1 LFYRSFQSYY
11 IPYFQIRIKF
21 KCLLE
26 NIRGVKGEK
35 MKFSFIN
42 PGPNPELPIEDTKKM
57 ISAAPPLGMLYIATI
72 LRNEGIEVSMIDEAA
87 QGFSMKGTVDWV
99 KKEDPD
105 ILGFST
111 CSSSGRKAAMTA
123 EAVKKENPNV
133 IIVFGNIYATF
144 NAERALKKYPFV
156 DVIVRAE
163 GEYTSLELVKC
174 LEKKRNLKEVLGITF
189 RKKNRII
196 ATPDR
201 PLIKD
206 IDGIP
211 FPDRGLLDAEYH
223 NTTAGVSVAPKKFS
237 SFVSSR
243 GCVFRCRF
251 CGCRRLARNL
261 WRSRSVENILEELH
275 LLASEGYKQLMFV
288 DDNFTLNPKRV
299 IELCQRMKKEKVDIE
314 WISEGR
320 VDRCPYEMIRE
331 MVKANCRM
339 IYFGIESANQKVLD
353 YYDKQTTP
361 EQAKIAVKNA
371 RKAGVDVIVGSF
383 IVGAPNETRQEIE
396 NTLKFAEEL
405 KLDIPQFNILAA
417 FPGTDIWDELRMKS
431 FLNEDQY
438 WETGVLVPE
447 VSPETVPCEEIE
459 RMIHENYRHFLLR
472 PSYVL
477 TQGLRMLKSSYRF
490 NLLINNLKRIDTISD
505 SLRYIT

>member
-1 LFYRSFQSYY
+1 MS
-11 IPYFQIRIKF
+11 
-21 KCLLE
+21 LE
-26 NIRGVKGEK
+26 NIRDVKGEK

-57 ISAAPPLGMLYIATI
+57 VGAAPPLGMLYIATI
-72 LRNEGIEVSMIDEAA
+72 LKNEGIEVSMIDEAA
-87 QGFSMKGTVDWV
+87 QGFSMRGTVDWV
-99 KKEDPD
+99 KKENPD

-111 CSSSGRKAAMTA
+111 CSSSGRKAAMIA
-123 EAVKKENPNV
+123 EKVKKENPNIV
-133 IIVFGNIYATF
+133 IVFGNIYATF
-144 NAERALKKYPFV
+144 NAERVLKKYPFV

-163 GEYTSLELVKC
+163 GEHTSLELVKC
-174 LEKKRNLKEVLGITF
+174 LEKNRNLKEVLGITF
-189 RKKNRII
+189 RKKNRVI

-206 IDGIP
+206 IDAIP
-211 FPDRGLLDAEYH
+211 LPDRELLDAEYH
-223 NTTAGVSVAPKKFS
+223 NTTAGINVAPKKFS

-299 IELCQRMKKEKVDIE
+299 VKLCQRMRKEKLDIE

-320 VDRCPYEMIRE
+320 VDQCHYEMIRE

-339 IYFGIESANQKVLD
+339 MYFGIESANQKVLN
-353 YYDKQTTP
+353 YYNKQTTP
-361 EQAKIAVKNA
+361 EQAKVAVKNA

-383 IVGAPNETRQEIE
+383 ILGAPNETRQEIQ
-396 NTLKFAEEL
+396 NTLKFAEKL
-405 KLDIPQFNILAA
+405 KVDIPQFNILAA
-417 FPGTDIWDELRMKS
+417 FPGTDIWDELEMKG
-431 FLNEDQY
+431 FLNEGQY
-438 WETGVLVPE
+438 WETGALVPD
-447 VSPETVPCEEIE
+447 VSPDAVPCEEIE
-459 RMIHENYRHFLLR
+459 GMIHENYRHFLLR
-472 PSYVL
+472 PSYIL
-477 TQGLRMLKSSYRF
+477 TQGLQMLKSSYRF
-490 NLLINNLKRIDTISD
+490 NLLINNLKRTDTIAESV
-505 SLRYIT
+505 RYIT